1 MKWAKLLL
9 AGALIWVGSAD
20 PVRAQDEKEK
30 QEKDVE
36 CVCEPQWTA
45 LRVSPRAGNWAT
57 LSYFGNRARL
67 GVYVNTE
74 ANEETDR
81 YGALLSDV
89 TEGGPAAKAGL
100 EAGDII
106 VSLNGESLL
115 SGGESYG
122 EDESAPGMRLIERA
136 GKLERGDTVEVEYR
150 RDGRTEKAELVA
162 GEFDGA
168 YGIAR
173 VEYSDRLEGLLERAR
188 EMPQVH
194 VTAPRSFAF
203 SLGATLPG
211 LELVTLNPDLGEYFG
226 TDEGVLVISVP
237 EESELNLE
245 AGDVI
250 LSIGNRKVKSPSH
263 AMRILRSYEPEEEV
277 TFEVMRK
284 QRKATVTGEV
294 SENYAVGSYFRYDH
308 DEK

>member
-1 MKWAKLLL
+1 MKWVTLLL
-9 AGALIWVGSAD
+9 AGALIWVGMAGTA
-20 PVRAQDEKEK
+20 RAQDEKEE
-30 QEKDVE
+30 EKDVE
-36 CVCEPQWTA
+36 CVCEPGWTA
-45 LRVSPRAGNWAT
+45 LRVLPRGGDWTT
-57 LSYFGNRARL
+57 LSFFGGRARL
-67 GVYVNTE
+67 GVFVNTE
-74 ANEETDR
+74 ANAETDR
-81 YGALLSDV
+81 YGALLSGV
-89 TEGGPAAKAGL
+89 TDGGPAAKAGL
-100 EAGDII
+100 EEGDII

-115 SGGESYG
+115 SGGGSYD
-122 EDESAPGMRLIERA
+122 EDESAPGMRLIERSR
-136 GKLERGDTVEVEYR
+136 KLERGDTIEVEYR
-150 RDGRTEKAELVA
+150 RDGKTEKVELVA
-162 GEFDGA
+162 GEFDNA
-168 YGIAR
+168 FSLAR
-173 VEYSDRLEGLLERAR
+173 VGYSDRLEGMLERVR

-194 VTAPRSFAF
+194 VTGPRSFAF

-263 AMRILRSYEPEEEV
+263 AMRILRSYEADEEV

-284 QRKATVTGEV
+284 QRKTAVTGEV
-294 SENYAVGSYFRYDH
+294 SEIATVGNYFRYEKR